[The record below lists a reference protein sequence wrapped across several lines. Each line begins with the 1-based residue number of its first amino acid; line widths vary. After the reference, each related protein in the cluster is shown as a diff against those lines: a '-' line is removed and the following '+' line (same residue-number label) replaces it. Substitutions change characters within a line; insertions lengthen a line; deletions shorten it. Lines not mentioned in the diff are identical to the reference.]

1 VESQGVFVVSWPR
14 DRFGWIQAFRSEN
27 LAGCLNREARPP
39 HRVITCPIQITHG
52 TAHVFLNVDG
62 LGEHSHLQVRLLDE
76 GFRPVPGCEDPV
88 AIMENGLRVPVRWK
102 GASALEK
109 KHGRVRLDI
118 QFEGIRPEDAKLY
131 AAYVSH
137 AGNDAK
143 A

>member
-1 VESQGVFVVSWPR
+1 
-14 DRFGWIQAFRSEN
+14 
-27 LAGCLNREARPP
+27 
-39 HRVITCPIQITHG
+39 
-52 TAHVFLNVDG
+52 
-62 LGEHSHLQVRLLDE
+62 
-76 GFRPVPGCEDPV
+76 
-88 AIMENGLRVPVRWK
+88 VRWK